1 MSVPEEQME
10 LPDVPPAPKAIPAQT
25 IKAVVVPLDLFNRI
39 HDLVRE
45 APHRHA
51 DPLLKEMGSL
61 QIHDV
66 NVGPRTAQ

>member
-1 MSVPEEQME
+1 MTENSPQEQVEM
-10 LPDVPPAPKAIPAQT
+10 PSIQPPQT
-25 IKAVVVPLDLFNRI
+25 IKAVVIPLDLFNRI

-51 DPLLKEMGSL
+51 DPLLKEMQGL

-66 NVGPRTAQ
+66 NVGPRVTQ